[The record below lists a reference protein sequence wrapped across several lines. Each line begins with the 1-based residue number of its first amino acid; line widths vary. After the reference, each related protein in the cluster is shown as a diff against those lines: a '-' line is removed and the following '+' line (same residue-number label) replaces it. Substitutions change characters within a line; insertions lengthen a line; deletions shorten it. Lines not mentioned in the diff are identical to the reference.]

1 MKKIFCVIL
10 ALMLVFAFTACGGS
24 SQGDTD
30 SGSGDPAF
38 EWTREGQ
45 FEDGNDNY
53 LMIYK
58 SDDQENYP
66 GWGVSLMLGEE
77 MHGWFLQQ
85 EGETLHGDLT
95 SEYEEGVDPFVVTIT
110 EEGEDGVM
118 LVTEAGDE
126 YHFTMMELPE
136 ILYTLQIN
144 TEGIGEVAYAP
155 EGEEPE
161 FDDEFPAQSSVKNIV
176 EGDPTTYVL
185 AARPTDDDYEFVKWT
200 KNGEDFST
208 DEKIT
213 IEVTEDVEYIA
224 VFEIK

>member
-10 ALMLVFAFTACGGS
+10 ALIMVFAFTACGGS

-30 SGSGDPAF
+30 LGSGDPAF

-45 FEDGNDNY
+45 FEDGNGNY

-185 AARPTDDDYEFVKWT
+185 AARETDDDYKFVKWT

-208 DEKIT
+208 DQQIT
-213 IEVTEDVEYIA
+213 VEVTEDVEYVA
-224 VFEIK
+224 VFEFK